1 MLPDSSKSFRDNREK
16 QKLLHPDEV
25 MEINIK
31 ENSRLAPLSTTSSY
45 SPRRERAL
53 KIYLDTE

>member
-1 MLPDSSKSFRDNREK
+1 
-16 QKLLHPDEV
+16 
-25 MEINIK
+25 MEIAFK
-31 ENSRLAPLSTTSSY
+31 ENSRLTPLTTTSSY